1 MDKVFLWSLCSR
13 VSMYFFL
20 QAGFQ
25 GLKGAS
31 FMVSIVLRSVAKP
44 GALESVPGAV
54 GPNPLPLDPVKR
66 ARRAPVMAIPG
77 CQLNYIWNELQP
89 RIGRL
94 TCDLNLE
101 SGRSKSL
108 T

>member
-31 FMVSIVLRSVAKP
+31 FMVSIVPRSVAKP

-77 CQLNYIWNELQP
+77 CQLDCIWNELQ
-89 RIGRL
+89 
-94 TCDLNLE
+94 
-101 SGRSKSL
+101 SKSGGHICDPDLEEGRHRLL